1 MRLSVYPVTMP
12 IESRQLESG
21 VAVVAISGRLA
32 LGAEVERLD
41 ATVSHMVKEG
51 QRKIILDLTALE
63 YCDSAGIGML
73 VSCLTKVKKAGGEM
87 RVAGANQRI
96 QRILKMTGV
105 DSLMSM
111 FATLSEA
118 SVW

>member
-1 MRLSVYPVTMP
+1 MTMP

-21 VAVVAISGRLA
+21 VAVVAISGRLS

-41 ATVSHMVKEG
+41 AAVSQLVK
-51 QRKIILDLTALE
+51 QDQKKVILDLTALE
-63 YCDSAGIGML
+63 YCDSAGVGML

-87 RVAGANQRI
+87 RTAGANQRI

-111 FATLSEA
+111 FGSLNEA
-118 SVW
+118 DVWQR

>member
-1 MRLSVYPVTMP
+1 MITL
-12 IESRQLESG
+12 
-21 VAVVAISGRLA
+21 SGRLA

-41 ATVSHMVKEG
+41 TAVSQLVKQE
-51 QRKIILDLTALE
+51 QKKVILDLTALE

-87 RVAGANQRI
+87 RIAGANQRI

-105 DSLMSM
+105 DSLMPM
-111 FATLSEA
+111 FPMLSQAAT
-118 SVW
+118 W

>member
-1 MRLSVYPVTMP
+1 MP

-21 VAVVAISGRLA
+21 VAVVALSGRLS

-41 ATVSHMVKEG
+41 GAVSQLVKQE
-51 QRKIILDLTALE
+51 QKRIILDLAALE

-73 VSCLTKVKKAGGEM
+73 VSCLTKVKKSGGEM
-87 RVAGANQRI
+87 RIAGANQRI

-111 FATLSEA
+111 FGTLSEA
-118 SVW
+118 AAW